1 MDDYKEIIN
10 YLFNQFPQYQQLGK
24 QAYKADLSNITALCK
39 LLNDPHKDL
48 PCIHIAGTNGKGS
61 VAHML
66 ASIFQEAGY
75 QTGIYTSPHLIDFRE
90 RIKINGELITKEFVI
105 DFVNKNK
112 TDFKKIGASFFEW
125 TTALAFYYFKN
136 KNTDI
141 NIIETGLGGRLDSTN
156 IIHPQLSIITTIGLD
171 HQNILGN
178 TLEEIAWEKAGII
191 KNNTPVVLGPQVTGH
206 LSEFMDIA
214 KTKNAPLLYTNN
226 VKIETDL
233 IGNHQQYNGSTVFNA
248 YQALKTIYNLTT
260 DHFKTGLKNVV
271 QNTGIRGRWEIL
283 NESPHTI
290 ADIGHNQQA
299 FEFISKKLNTTTFN
313 KGYFVIGFS
322 DDKDIGSIINL
333 LPKNMNYIITQPNN
347 PRAKSVI
354 ELKNIMGG
362 LSIDSVFENSIEAY
376 KHARSVAQKEDL
388 IFIGGSAFLV
398 ADILAEFFP
407 G

>member
-10 YLFNQFPQYQQLGK
+10 FLYHQFPQYQQLGEK
-24 QAYKADLSNITALCK
+24 AYKKDLSNIRTLCNV
-39 LLNDPHKDL
+39 LGDPHKDL

-90 RIKINGELITKEFVI
+90 RIKINGELIPKEFVI

-112 TDFKKIGASFFEW
+112 TAFKKIGASFFEW

-178 TLEEIAWEKAGII
+178 TLKEIAREKAGII
-191 KNNTPVVLGPQVTGH
+191 KNNTPVVLGPQITGH
-206 LSEFMDIA
+206 LSVFMEIA
-214 KTKNAPLLYTNN
+214 HAKSASLLYTENI
-226 VKIETDL
+226 KIETDL
-233 IGNHQQYNGSTVFNA
+233 IGSHQQHNGSTVFTA
-248 YQALKTIYNLTT
+248 YQALKNKFNLTT
-260 DHFKTGLKNVV
+260 AHFKNGLNNVIKN
-271 QNTGIRGRWEIL
+271 TSIRGRWEIL
-283 NESPHTI
+283 NESPLTI

-362 LSIDSVFENSIEAY
+362 LSIDSVFENSVEAY
-376 KHARSVAQKEDL
+376 THVKSIAKKEDL

-398 ADILAEFFP
+398 ADILSEFFP
-407 G
+407 T

>member
-1 MDDYKEIIN
+1 MNNYKETVN
-10 YLFNQFPQYQQLGK
+10 YLFHQFPQYQQLGK
-24 QAYKADLSNITALCK
+24 KAYKADLSNITALCK
-39 LLNDPHKDL
+39 LLNDPHKQL

-90 RIKINGELITKEFVI
+90 RIKINGALIPEEFVI

-112 TDFKKIGASFFEW
+112 TDFEKIGASFFEW

-136 KNTDI
+136 QKTDI

-178 TLEEIAWEKAGII
+178 KLEEIAREKAGII
-191 KNNTPVVLGPQVTGH
+191 KENTPVVLGPQVTGN
-206 LSEFMDIA
+206 LSVFMEIA
-214 KTKNAPLLYTNN
+214 NTKNAPLLYTNN

-233 IGNHQQYNGSTVFNA
+233 IGSHQHYNGSAVFTA
-248 YQALKTIYNLTT
+248 YQAIKTKYNLTT
-260 DHFKTGLKNVV
+260 DHFKTGLKNVF

-283 NESPHTI
+283 NQSPLTI

-299 FEFISKKLNTTTFN
+299 FEFISKKLNNTTFN

-322 DDKDIGSIINL
+322 DDKDITSIINK

-347 PRAKSVI
+347 LRAKKVNQ
-354 ELKNIMGG
+354 LKEQMNS
-362 LSIDSVFENSIEAY
+362 LSIDSVFENSVEAY
-376 KHARSVAQKEDL
+376 IYAKSIAKKEDL

-398 ADILAEFFP
+398 ADIVSEFFP
-407 G
+407 T

>member
-1 MDDYKEIIN
+1 MENYHSIVN

-24 QAYKADLSNITALCK
+24 KAYKADLSNITKLCK
-39 LLNDPHKDL
+39 LLGDPHNEL

-75 QTGIYTSPHLIDFRE
+75 QAGIYTSPHLIDFRE
-90 RIKINGELITKEFVI
+90 RIKINGALIPKEFVI

-112 TDFKKIGASFFEW
+112 NDFQKIGASFFEW

-136 KNTDI
+136 QKTDI

-156 IIHPQLSIITTIGLD
+156 IIDPQLSIITTIGLD

-178 TLEEIAWEKAGII
+178 TIEEITREKAGII
-191 KNNTPVVLGPQVTGH
+191 KNNTPVVLGSQVTGH
-206 LSEFMDIA
+206 LSVFMDLA
-214 KTKNAPLLYTNN
+214 NAKNAPLIFTDNI
-226 VKIETDL
+226 KIETDL

-248 YQALKTIYNLTT
+248 YQALKSRYNLTT

-283 NESPHTI
+283 NEVPLTI

-299 FEFISKKLNTTTFN
+299 FEFTLGKLNNTSFK
-313 KGYFVIGFS
+313 KGYFVLGFS
-322 DDKDIGSIINL
+322 NDKDIGSLVDL

-347 PRAKSVI
+347 LRAKNAY
-354 ELKNIMGG
+354 ELKNIISN

>member
-1 MDDYKEIIN
+1 MNNYKETVN
-10 YLFNQFPQYQQLGK
+10 YLFHQFPQYQQLGK
-24 QAYKADLSNITALCK
+24 KAYKADLSNITALCK
-39 LLNDPHKDL
+39 LLNDPHKQL

-90 RIKINGELITKEFVI
+90 RIKINGALIPEEFVI

-112 TDFKKIGASFFEW
+112 TDFEKIGASFFEW

-136 KNTDI
+136 QKTDI

-178 TLEEIAWEKAGII
+178 KLEEIAREKAGII
-191 KNNTPVVLGPQVTGH
+191 KENTPIVLGPQITRH
-206 LSEFMDIA
+206 LSVFMEIA
-214 KTKNAPLLYTNN
+214 KTKNAPLLFTDKI
-226 VKIETDL
+226 KIETDL
-233 IGNHQQYNGSTVFNA
+233 IGSHQQYNGSAVFTA
-248 YQALKTIYNLTT
+248 YQAIKTKYNLTT
-260 DHFKTGLKNVV
+260 DHFKTGLKNVF

-283 NESPHTI
+283 NQSPLTI

-299 FEFISKKLNTTTFN
+299 FEFISKKLNNTTFN

-322 DDKDIGSIINL
+322 DDKDITSIINK

-347 PRAKSVI
+347 LRAKKVNQ
-354 ELKNIMGG
+354 LKEQMNS
-362 LSIDSVFENSIEAY
+362 LSIDSVFENSVEAY
-376 KHARSVAQKEDL
+376 IHAKSIAKKEDL

-398 ADILAEFFP
+398 ADIVSEFFP